1 MPSNRPQTQA
11 AEDPP
16 APTLTVAAVA
26 RRLGVAPATL
36 RTWARRYGLGPS
48 AHEAGAHRRYSH
60 ADVTRLM
67 VMRRLTLEGVAPGEA
82 ARIAVSTPVDD
93 ASGAALATVTTLPS
107 PDGEGAAPPVDFG
120 RAGGG
125 NVVALPDAG
134 PAARG
139 LARAAL
145 SLDSREC
152 ARILQAAVE
161 IEGAQNAWD
170 ALVVPV
176 LVALGK
182 RWETTGAGVESEH
195 LLSESVLAVLHAH
208 TLGQKVRGNA
218 TVLLAGAEEE
228 QHVMPIHVVAAA
240 LAERGMGTRVL
251 GGRVPRD
258 ALAAAV
264 RRSGPA
270 AVLVYATL
278 PLEDAAQLNV
288 LPRMRPAPRL
298 LLGGPGW
305 DPVDLPE
312 GVDGVRVSTV
322 GQAVREI
329 VAAVSG

>member
-1 MPSNRPQTQA
+1 MPSNRPERQA
-11 AEDPP
+11 AEAPP

-48 AHEAGAHRRYSH
+48 AHTAGAHRRYSA

-82 ARIAVSTPVDD
+82 ARIAVDTPVGDE
-93 ASGAALATVTTLPS
+93 AGAALATVTTLPA
-107 PDGEGAAPPVDFG
+107 PGGDGPAPVDYG

-145 SLDSREC
+145 ALDSREC
-152 ARILQAAVE
+152 ARILQAAIDVE
-161 IEGAQNAWD
+161 GVVGTWD

-176 LVALGK
+176 IVALGK
-182 RWETTGAGVESEH
+182 RWEATGAGVETEH
-195 LLSESVLAVLHAH
+195 LLSECVLAVLHAH
-208 TLGQKVRGNA
+208 TLAQPVRGGA
-218 TVLLAGAEEE
+218 TVLLAGAEDDE
-228 QHVMPIHVVAAA
+228 HVLPLHAVAAA
-240 LAERGMGTRVL
+240 LADKGVACRVL
-251 GGRVPRD
+251 GGRLPRE

-270 AVLVYATL
+270 VVFVYASI
-278 PLEDAAQLNV
+278 PVSDGGQLAT

-305 DPVDLPE
+305 TDVELPE
-312 GVDGVRVSTV
+312 GADAVRVVSVAHTV
-322 GQAVREI
+322 AEI
-329 VAAVSG
+329 EAAVTG